1 MGSLIKKMDKFNYKI
16 AVVIPCFKVRKHILG
31 VLRNIPRRI
40 KYIYVIDD
48 ACPEK
53 SGDFVRSNCKDKRLR
68 IVRHK
73 INQGVGAAVMS
84 GYKEA
89 VKEGMDV
96 VVKIDGDGQMDPALI
111 SDFTAPILNGEA
123 DYTKGN
129 RFYNLEEILNMP
141 KKRIIGN
148 TILSFINKISSGY
161 WNIFDPTNGYT
172 AIHADVIKLLP
183 LNKISKRYFFES
195 DMLFRLNT
203 IKAVVLD
210 IPMHANYGR
219 ESSNLKVRKIIFE
232 FLIKH
237 LTNSFKRIFYNYFL
251 RDMSVASI
259 ELILGLFL
267 FSFGLIF
274 GFNNWLFYSKNNL
287 LAPSGT
293 VVLSAL
299 TLLIGL
305 QFLLAFLAYDINST
319 PRIIKHK
326 LKVYKI

>member
-1 MGSLIKKMDKFNYKI
+1 MRQISYKI
-16 AVVIPCFKVRKHILG
+16 AVVIPCFKVKKHIIG
-31 VLRNIPRRI
+31 VLEKIPKKI
-40 KYIYVIDD
+40 STIYLVDD
-48 ACPEK
+48 NCPEK
-53 SGDFVRSNCKDKRLR
+53 TSDFVELNIKDKRLK
-68 IVRHK
+68 IIRHDE
-73 INQGVGAAVMS
+73 NHGVGAAVIS

-89 VKEGMDV
+89 LKDGLDI
-96 VVKIDGDGQMDPALI
+96 VVKIDGDGQMDPSLI
-111 SDFTAPILNGEA
+111 FEFILPIINNEA

-129 RFYNLEEILNMP
+129 RFYNLEEILAMP

-148 TILSFINKISSGY
+148 AILSFINKISSGY

-210 IPMHANYGR
+210 IPMHANYGS
-219 ESSNLKVRKIIFE
+219 ESSNLKVRKIIFD

-237 LTNSFKRIFYNYFL
+237 IRNTFKRIFYNYFL

-259 ELILGLFL
+259 ELIIGLFL

-274 GFNNWLFYSKNNL
+274 GFNNWLFYSENNL
-287 LAPSGT
+287 LAPTGT
-293 VVLSAL
+293 IVLSAL
-299 TLLIGL
+299 SLLMGL

-326 LKVYKI
+326 LRVYKI